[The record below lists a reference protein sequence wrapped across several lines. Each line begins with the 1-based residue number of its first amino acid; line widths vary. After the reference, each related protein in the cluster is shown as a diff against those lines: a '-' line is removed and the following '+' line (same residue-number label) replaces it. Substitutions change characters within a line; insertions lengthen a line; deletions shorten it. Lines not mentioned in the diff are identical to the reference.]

1 MSPAPADAKVRDEAL
16 DPSRSLILESPAGS
30 GKTAL
35 LTARY
40 LALLARVGHPRQI
53 LAVTFTN
60 RAAAEMLDR
69 ITGVL
74 KRALKGERPKGDGSW
89 KDTLLALA
97 LDAVSAHRPLGRR
110 LLSPDTLMV
119 STFHGFCARVVRGW
133 PLEADVPPGLGL
145 LEPVEQDELLAACVS
160 DALASVA
167 AGTATYEEMAA
178 FRRRLAAADNSVR
191 TLREQ
196 LLDLLKRRDRLLLVG
211 SLFAEGGA
219 DGFTGTLASRT
230 DQLAAS
236 FMRPMEEY
244 FSARAGAWSDLK
256 RALDSAGVPMAER
269 LPAAVPGTGV
279 AHAAAW
285 RTAAEVFLTG
295 SADKSPSARSVRQSM
310 GRGTGFPDGFKK
322 HPASALIRELP
333 PSVASRLAFV
343 ASWPDAGLDGAGAA
357 ALADMVCLAGAVLSR
372 FRRARNARGLDFTEL
387 EAAALR
393 ALNRFERPSESLIF
407 FHEHLRHVLVDE
419 AQDVNDMQVRILGAL
434 TQGWEPHGTETLFV
448 VGDPKQS
455 IYRFRRAEVA
465 LFRRMQR
472 TGLAREGEANFPLH
486 ALRLS
491 ANFRSRPHL
500 VAFANALFGNVMA
513 DPDETL
519 DEVSFA
525 PSEPSREASGAPSP
539 VLAALFTCASSR
551 SQVEDRP
558 TRAQAREK
566 EAAFVAARV
575 ANLLARGVA
584 GDRIAVLIPAR
595 THLAAFVAAFESL
608 RVPLR
613 IKEGRPMLDAPEV
626 RHLLNLFRALVRPY
640 DDVAWAGA
648 LRAPWSRAP
657 LPALEALAA
666 GSPGPWSARL
676 GEAGDAHP
684 ALERFGQV
692 LRHAAPAFGREPFAA
707 TLQRVWEDLGGPAA
721 TVGLSGP
728 QGVANAL
735 ALFDRLLTCPSSPPE
750 EALARLE
757 RLLEDAYT
765 PPDPR
770 GAAAG
775 VQVMTI
781 HGAKG
786 LEFDHVFAVAMD
798 HQPARNRRETPA
810 FLVDLIP
817 GNARDPLAAAT
828 ADRRTGEKVLAHM
841 LLAELGRGRDTAEFK
856 RQFYV
861 AVTRAKEA
869 LTLTGLDERLKDG
882 SPSAS
887 AGPGLAAV
895 EEAWEEGLVGP
906 PLFVLEH
913 DPCPDAAVPPEVPP
927 GRLLPQPPPFAPRP
941 LPYVISSPSEVEQQT
956 AQAARPGSDEASPE
970 AQARGVVMHRIF
982 ETLARREPM
991 PGADAVAAALVEEKL
1006 TLPLAREMAG
1016 DLVQEARLAWNF
1028 PPMQNLLRGAE
1039 VVAEWPIEDY
1049 DGRGRLRVGR
1059 VDLRVQS
1066 PAGIVIVDFKTGRPA
1081 GRLSEWIEAQRRAY
1095 SGQLKAYVGMARRAG
1110 LGEGLRAALLFT
1122 AIPELSWLDAASA
1135 EPFP

>member
-1 MSPAPADAKVRDEAL
+1 MSPAPADAKVRGEAL
-16 DPSRSLILESPAGS
+16 DPSRSFILESPAGS

-40 LALLARVGHPRQI
+40 LALLPRVGHPRQI

-60 RAAAEMLDR
+60 RAAAEMLGR

-74 KRALKGERPKGDGSW
+74 KRALRGERPEGDGSW

-97 LDAVSAHRPLGRR
+97 LDAVSAHRPLGDR

-160 DALASVA
+160 DTLAAAA
-167 AGTATYEEMAA
+167 AGAATSEEMAA

-196 LLDLLKRRDRLLLVG
+196 LVDLLKRRDRLLMVG
-211 SLFAEGGA
+211 SLFAAEGA
-219 DGFTGTLASRT
+219 DNFADTLASRT
-230 DQLAAS
+230 DKLAAS
-236 FMRPMEEY
+236 FMKPLEEY
-244 FSARAGAWSDLK
+244 FSARASAWDDLK
-256 RALDSAGVPMAER
+256 RALDSAGAPMAER

-295 SADKSPSARSVRQSM
+295 SADKSASARSVRQAM
-310 GRGTGFPDGFKK
+310 ARGNGFPDGFKK
-322 HPASALIRELP
+322 HPASALIRDLP

-343 ASWPDAGLDGAGAA
+343 ASWPDAGPDGAGAA

-407 FHEHLRHVLVDE
+407 FHEHLRHILVDE
-419 AQDVNDMQVRILGAL
+419 AQDVNDMQVRILGTL

-472 TGLAREGEANFPLH
+472 TGLTREGEANFPLH

-500 VAFANALFGNVMA
+500 VAFANALFGKVMA

-519 DEVSFA
+519 DEVNFA
-525 PSEPSREASGAPSP
+525 PSDPSREASGDLSP
-539 VLAALFTCASSR
+539 VLAALFTCTRSR
-551 SQVEDRP
+551 AEDRP
-558 TRAQAREK
+558 TRQQAREK

-575 ANLLARGVA
+575 ANLLAGGVA
-584 GDRIAVLIPAR
+584 GGRIAVLIPAR

-640 DDVAWAGA
+640 DDVAWAGT

-666 GSPGPWSARL
+666 RPSGPWSARL
-676 GEAGDAHP
+676 AEAGDAHP
-684 ALERFGQV
+684 ALERFGRA

-707 TLQRVWEDLGGPAA
+707 TLQRIWEELGGPAA
-721 TVGLSGP
+721 TVSLSGP
-728 QGVANAL
+728 QGVANAM
-735 ALFDRLLTCPSSPPE
+735 ALFDRLLTCPSAPPE

-757 RLLEDAYT
+757 RLLDGAYT

-770 GAAAG
+770 GAAVG

-817 GNARDPLAAAT
+817 GDARDPLAAAAT
-828 ADRRTGEKVLAHM
+828 DRRTGEKVLAHV
-841 LLAELGRGRDTAEFK
+841 LLRELGRGRDTAEFK

-861 AVTRAKEA
+861 AATRAKET

-887 AGPGLAAV
+887 SGPGLAAV
-895 EEAWEEGLVGP
+895 EEAWEEGFVGP

-913 DPCPDAAVPPEVPP
+913 DPCPDAAAPAEVSL
-927 GRLLPQPPPFAPRP
+927 GRLVPQPPPFAPQP
-941 LPYVISSPSEVEQQT
+941 LPYVITSPSDVEEKT
-956 AQAARPGSDEASPE
+956 AQAARPGDDEASPE
-970 AQARGVVMHRIF
+970 AQARGVVMHRVF

-1006 TLPLAREMAG
+1006 APSMAREIAG
-1016 DLVQEARLAWNF
+1016 SLLQEARLAWNY
-1028 PPMQNLLRGAE
+1028 PPFHRLLEGAD
-1039 VVAEWPIEDY
+1039 VVAEWPVEDY
-1049 DGRGRLRVGR
+1049 DGRGRIRVGR
-1059 VDLRVQS
+1059 VDLLVRS
-1066 PAGIVIVDFKTGRPA
+1066 SAGAVIVDFKTGRPA
-1081 GRLSEWIEAQRRAY
+1081 GSLSQWIEAQRKAY
-1095 SGQLKAYVGMARRAG
+1095 SGQLKAYLGMARRAG
-1110 LGEGLRAALLFT
+1110 LGERLRAALLFT
-1122 AIPELSWLDAASA
+1122 ALPELSWLDADAA